1 MGARVLARGPLD
13 RVRLP
18 ERKQRVCAVVY
29 AVNNMARGHQNQPAR
44 VFGNTCGYPAVS
56 GVRSMFT
63 AVDLSQRT
71 RCNGPERPSNLRW
84 RFATAVIRPVGVA
97 LKRAR
102 DNIMRRTA
110 SERRSA
116 AWPQYNRLF
125 RLVVLSPRWRRLRAR
140 MMSALDGRGNGDRGG
155 KVVAVGCIFLVLFS
169 LSKPELGSA

>member
-1 MGARVLARGPLD
+1 MRSGLCCKQYGAWASEPTSTRF
-13 RVRLP
+13 
-18 ERKQRVCAVVY
+18 RKHVWLSCRRNKAAV
-29 AVNNMARGHQNQPAR
+29 AS
-44 VFGNTCGYPAVS
+44 AVS
-56 GVRSMFT
+56 GVRSMFA

-125 RLVVLSPRWRRLRAR
+125 RLVVLSPRRRRLRAR

-155 KVVAVGCIFLVLFS
+155 KVVAVLFS